1 MPVYSARPLSTGTR
15 PVSSMEGGKEVLEPN
30 VNLPAVTGDLSSDP
44 GVCAKADPANPNK
57 IPKKTNTF
65 DKRNPTAP
73 SCGRVQVYLET
84 AQALMFPTAVLPHG
98 LSLMPAS

>member
-1 MPVYSARPLSTGTR
+1 
-15 PVSSMEGGKEVLEPN
+15 MEGGEEDLEIN
-30 VNLPAVTGDLSSDP
+30 VNLPAVIGKLPSNL
-44 GVCAKADPANPNK
+44 GVCAEADPANPNK

-65 DKRNPTAP
+65 DKRNTAAP
-73 SCGRVQVYLET
+73 SCGRVQSLLET